1 MKGDFSMNI
10 SNKAK
15 VIIAGLL
22 AIIVACGI
30 GFSDNLFKSNAVS
43 TSLSDLKDIS
53 TLNSKR

>member
-30 GFSDNLFKSNAVS
+30 GF
-43 TSLSDLKDIS
+43 
-53 TLNSKR
+53 